1 MVNDIIKG
9 IAKALSDMFGSDY
22 RIYVENVPQGFEE
35 PCFSIVPIMG
45 DRTAKSPNRYLSRNK
60 FDIHYFPKDEHQEKR
75 EMLSVGES
83 LFLSLE
89 YINVLDN
96 LCRGTKMSYEIID
109 GVLHFFVNYD
119 LFVVKDM
126 SGVEKPT
133 METLEHDSTEE
144 VNNGN

>member
-1 MVNDIIKG
+1 MTNDIVKG
-9 IAKALSDMFGSDY
+9 ISRALYETFGEDY
-22 RIYVENVPQGFEE
+22 TIYKEDVPQNFKE
-35 PCFSIVPIMG
+35 PCFVIIHLRGSSDM
-45 DRTAKSPNRYLSRNK
+45 KSPNRYFRHNL
-60 FDIHYFPKDEHQEKR
+60 FDVHYFPKDELNSR
-75 EMLSVGES
+75 TEMRSVIES

-119 LFVVKDM
+119 MFMVKDT
-126 SGVEKPT
+126 SGDDKPS
-133 METLEHDSTEE
+133 MNTLEHESTLE

>member
-1 MVNDIIKG
+1 MINEIVKG
-9 IAKALSDMFGSDY
+9 ISRALYETFGDEY
-22 RIYVENVPQGFEE
+22 TIYKEYVPQNFKE
-35 PCFSIVPIMG
+35 PSFLILHIRGTNDV
-45 DRTAKSPNRYLSRNK
+45 KSPVRYLMRNQ
-60 FDIHYFPKDEHQEKR
+60 FDIHYFPKDELNSR
-75 EMLSVGES
+75 TEMRSVIES

-119 LFVVKDM
+119 MFMVKDT
-126 SGVEKPT
+126 SGDDKPS
-133 METLEHDSTEE
+133 MNTLEHESTLE

>member
-1 MVNDIIKG
+1 MTNDIIKA
-9 IAKALSDMFGSDY
+9 IAKALNDSFGSECKVYTED
-22 RIYVENVPQGFEE
+22 IPQGFEE
-35 PCFSIVPIMG
+35 PCFSIIPVMSDLYP
-45 DRTAKSPNRYLSRNK
+45 KLPNRYLNRNK
-60 FDIHYFPKDEHQEKR
+60 FDIRYFPKEELRKR
-75 EMLSVGES
+75 HEMLSVGEF

-119 LFVVKDM
+119 MFVTKNVVKE
-126 SGVEKPT
+126 SS
-133 METLEHDSTEE
+133 METLEHKPTLE

>member
-1 MVNDIIKG
+1 MTNEIVKG
-9 IAKALSDMFGSDY
+9 ISRALYGAFGDEY
-22 RIYVENVPQGFEE
+22 TIYKEDVPQNFTE
-35 PCFSIVPIMG
+35 PCFSIVHVRGESDM
-45 DRTAKSPNRYLSRNK
+45 KSPTRYFIHNL
-60 FDIHYFPKDEHQEKR
+60 FDIHYFPKDELNLR
-75 EMLSVGES
+75 TEMRSVIES

-119 LFVVKDM
+119 MFVTKNVVKE
-126 SGVEKPT
+126 SS
-133 METLEHDSTEE
+133 METLEHKPTLE

>member
-1 MVNDIIKG
+1 MIEDIVKG
-9 IAKALSDMFGSDY
+9 ISRALYGAFGENY
-22 RIYVENVPQGFEE
+22 TIYKDDVPQNFKE
-35 PCFSIVPIMG
+35 PCFSIVHVQGNM
-45 DRTAKSPNRYLSRNK
+45 DLKSSARYFSHNL
-60 FDIHYFPKDEHQEKR
+60 FDIHYFPKDELNSR
-75 EMLSVGES
+75 TEMRSVIES

-126 SGVEKPT
+126 SDVEKPT
-133 METLEHDSTEE
+133 METLEHESTLE